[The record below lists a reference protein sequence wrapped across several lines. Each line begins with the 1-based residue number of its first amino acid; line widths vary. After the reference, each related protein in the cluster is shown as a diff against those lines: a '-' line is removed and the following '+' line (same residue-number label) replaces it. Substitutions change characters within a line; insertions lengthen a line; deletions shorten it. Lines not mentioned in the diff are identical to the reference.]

1 MHRLLVA
8 ILGMALTTEPMLA
21 QTYIGFG
28 DQSCGSWAHERH
40 TNSLRSIAYMSWVLG
55 VLSGVNLDDNLLK
68 RPDFLQN
75 TDRDGV
81 LGWMDNYCLSHPL
94 DNLMSATVELIIT
107 LRKNSN

>member
-1 MHRLLVA
+1 MHKLFVA
-8 ILGMALTTEPMLA
+8 ILGMALTPEPTLA

-40 TNSLRSIAYMSWVLG
+40 ANSPRSIAYMSWILG

-75 TDRDGV
+75 TDRGGV
-81 LGWMDNYCLSHPL
+81 LVWVDIRRTRSIR
-94 DNLMSATVELIIT
+94 DRS
-107 LRKNSN
+107 